1 MGFTFPQVLHI
12 VTNAVYSQVL
22 GAVFVAGKEHD
33 KGGSLGY
40 WQVLYNYRFGMTF
53 VFSGVAI
60 SIAPLYITM
69 VEKVIE
75 MVPIYIE
82 ISCEISPDIADH
94 TKFRVFDLILG
105 MAYAT
110 CICSLTLAT
119 L

>member
-1 MGFTFPQVLHI
+1 M
-12 VTNAVYSQVL
+12 
-22 GAVFVAGKEHD
+22 AGKEHD

-40 WQVLYNYRFGMTF
+40 WQVLYNYKFGITF
-53 VFSGVAI
+53 VFSGVAV
-60 SIAPLYITM
+60 SIAPLNITM

-75 MVPIYIE
+75 MVSIYIE
-82 ISCEISPDIADH
+82 IFCEIAPDVADH

-119 L
+119 LWTVLMARPQTPASNFCPSQT